1 MKYDWNT
8 AEAWS
13 KTGAAL
19 LGGGLLTVA
28 FCVLCGLWLPTEG
41 EVGTATGVLLS
52 FPVWVGAMCYAVLA
66 RTALRAWIVLG
77 SITLLLAGLG
87 GVAPY
92 LW

>member
-41 EVGTATGVLLS
+41 EIGTATGVLLS

-66 RTALRAWIVLG
+66 RSGLRAWTALLG
-77 SITLLLAGLG
+77 GTLLVGGLA